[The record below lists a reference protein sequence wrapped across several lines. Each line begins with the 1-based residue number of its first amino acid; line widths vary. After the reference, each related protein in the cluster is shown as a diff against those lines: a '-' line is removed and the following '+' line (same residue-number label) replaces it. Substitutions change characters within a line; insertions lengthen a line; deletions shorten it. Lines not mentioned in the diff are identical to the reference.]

1 MIHSVSKLSSIVQY
15 AKCKATSISK
25 ALAESTL
32 YKQEQKYLYPSSTH
46 TNNKMRTYK
55 YLRINNKQCNISLRL
70 HIAVMSQSVLKGND

>member
-15 AKCKATSISK
+15 TKCKATSISK

-32 YKQEQKYLYPSSTH
+32 YKQKHLYPSSTH
-46 TNNKMRTYK
+46 TNNKTRTYK
-55 YLRINNKQCNISLRL
+55 YLCINNKQCNISLRL